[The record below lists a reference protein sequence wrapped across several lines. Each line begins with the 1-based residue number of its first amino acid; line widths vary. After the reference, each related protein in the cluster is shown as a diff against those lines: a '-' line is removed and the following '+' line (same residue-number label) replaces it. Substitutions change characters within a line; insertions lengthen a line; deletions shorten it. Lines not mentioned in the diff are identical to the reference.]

1 MSNIVQERQKKCL
14 EYIEAHQ
21 YTTIADLVKF
31 LQVSPV
37 TIRRDLDVLNRQNRI
52 TRVYGGVVPY
62 NTPIGPAKDSGI
74 ENTLRLNMNVEE
86 KKLLARK
93 AAGLVKDG
101 QSVFIDAGSSCYYI
115 ARFLSEKKI
124 IVVTHSLIVVN
135 FLKQSP
141 TIRLI
146 TLGGEYHPTL
156 EAFIGLDD
164 MALLQNIALDIAF
177 IGTASF
183 DVNKG
188 CFNGTHSEKE
198 IKNKVNS
205 YAKESYIVFD
215 STKAEASSPFLSI
228 SIDNVKNIITS
239 SKIEGK
245 MNFVETLRKKNIN
258 MLFV

>member
-14 EYIEAHQ
+14 EYVEAHQ
-21 YTTIADLVKF
+21 YTTIDDLVEF

-37 TIRRDLDVLNRQNRI
+37 TIRRDIDVLNRQNRI

-62 NTPIGPAKDSGI
+62 HTPIDPAKNPGI
-74 ENTLRLNMNVEE
+74 ENSLRLNMNVEE

-93 AAGLVKDG
+93 AAELVKDR

-124 IVVTHSLIVVN
+124 MVVTHSLIVVN

-141 TIRLI
+141 NIRLI
-146 TLGGEYHPTL
+146 TLGGEYYPNL
-156 EAFIGLDD
+156 EAFIGLGD

-183 DVNKG
+183 DINKG
-188 CFNGTHSEKE
+188 CFNEIHSEKE

-205 YAKESYIVFD
+205 CAKESYIVFD
-215 STKAEASSPFLSI
+215 STKAKASSPFLSI

-239 SKIEGK
+239 SQMEDKI
-245 MNFVETLRKKNIN
+245 NFTETLRKKNIN
-258 MLFV
+258 MLFA